1 MAAMTPPVF
10 SSTRAEALGL
20 PRAGPK
26 SITRRGQGKGRG
38 KRVKGGHGKGWLFAP
53 LLLSPLASCLL
64 PLASPLF
71 PSCGYTRAVPHR
83 LTVGDIMTREVVT
96 LAEDDTLADART
108 CMERGRIRHL
118 PVVRGKKLVGLV
130 THRDLLSASF
140 SVFAEV
146 SAQEERRLFRQIPVP
161 ELMHD
166 AYAVPPTLRVRD
178 AAKVMLDKQYGC
190 LPVVDGEE
198 NLIGIVTEADFLRL
212 AVRMLD
218 AIQA

>member
-1 MAAMTPPVF
+1 M
-10 SSTRAEALGL
+10 
-20 PRAGPK
+20 
-26 SITRRGQGKGRG
+26 
-38 KRVKGGHGKGWLFAP
+38 
-53 LLLSPLASCLL
+53 
-64 PLASPLF
+64 
-71 PSCGYTRAVPHR
+71 PHR

-146 SAQEERRLFRQIPVP
+146 SAKEERRVFRQIPVR

-166 AYAVPPTLRVRD
+166 AYAVASTVRVRD